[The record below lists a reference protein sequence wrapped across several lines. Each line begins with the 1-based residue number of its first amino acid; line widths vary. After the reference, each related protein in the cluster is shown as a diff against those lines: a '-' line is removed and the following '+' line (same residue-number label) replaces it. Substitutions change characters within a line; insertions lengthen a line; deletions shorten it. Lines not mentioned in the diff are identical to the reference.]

1 MSGQI
6 KKIIAGVCVVAVLV
20 ASMLLIRFLP
30 SKKGGATTGA
40 GSGTASGTASSTSSG
55 ISLTKNDEN
64 SVSYVQVTNSSGKYT
79 IRKTG
84 DKTFTID
91 TLSGAP
97 LNNSYMEQ
105 LVNDLGTLSASQKVV
120 ENASDVS
127 QYGLATPS
135 ATAVVGTTDNKSYTL
150 RLGIESPQKDGYYLS
165 KEGDSTVYLVD
176 TQIGSDLTA
185 SAVSFVNT
193 QMASVDSTQLTKL
206 TKISFAGTARKKAFE
221 LDIDPSSLTAS
232 VSTSTDSPPTY
243 NIVKPNSYNC
253 DTTHIQT
260 LVSALESLSAGSLV
274 AIHPTDQQL
283 SDTGLKNP
291 QYTVSYTFDGK
302 DTTLLFGNAYTD
314 ASNNSMVYAM
324 VKGVNVIYGVDTS
337 SAGFYNWELSDV
349 APSLLWTVNI
359 DTVQSIDVAAGS
371 KSWTFALDGTGDN
384 LKVTAGGKTLD
395 TANFRNYYQNIL
407 TFYNQG
413 MADKPQNAALRL
425 RITFNFRDASQKPKV
440 LEFYTIDAYKA
451 FYSINGSGD
460 FYVKQSDVDNFIQI
474 TQDMAD
480 NKKVSAPQ

>member
-1 MSGQI
+1 MSSQI

-30 SKKGGATTGA
+30 SKKGATTGS
-40 GSGTASGTASSTSSG
+40 GSGTSSSTSSG

-64 SVSYVQVTNSSGKYT
+64 SISYVQVTNTAGQYT

-91 TLSGAP
+91 SLSGAP
-97 LNNSYMEQ
+97 LNNSSLEQ
-105 LVNDLGTLSASQKVV
+105 IVNDVATLSATQKVV

-135 ATAVVGTTDNKSYTL
+135 ATAVVGTTDNKTYTIK
-150 RLGIESPQKDGYYLS
+150 LGIETPQKDAYYLS

-185 SAVSFVNT
+185 AAVSFVDT
-193 QMASVDSTQLTKL
+193 TLASVDSSQLTKL
-206 TKISFAGTARKKAFE
+206 TKISFAGAARQKAFE
-221 LDIDPSSLTAS
+221 MDIDASSLSAS
-232 VSTSTDSPPTY
+232 ASTSSDSVPTY
-243 NIVKPNSYNC
+243 DIVKPNSY
-253 DTTHIQT
+253 DSDPTHIQT
-260 LVSALESLSAGSLV
+260 LVGALEALSASSVV

-283 SDTGLKNP
+283 ADTGLKNP
-291 QYTVSYTFDGK
+291 QYSVSYTFDGK
-302 DTTLLFGNAYTD
+302 DTTLLFGNTYAD
-314 ASNNSMVYAM
+314 DSSSMVYAM
-324 VKGVNVIYGVDTS
+324 VKGANVIYGVNTS
-337 SAGFYNWELSDV
+337 SASFYNWELSDV
-349 APSLLWTVNI
+349 TPSLLWTVNI
-359 DTVQSIDVAAGS
+359 DTVKTIEVTAGS
-371 KSWTFALDGTGDN
+371 QSWSFALDGTGDD

-395 TANFRNYYQNIL
+395 TSNFRNYYQNIM

-413 MADKPQNAALRL
+413 MASKPQNAALRL
-425 RITFNFRDASQKPKV
+425 RVTLNFRSASEKPKV

-474 TQDMAD
+474 TQDMSA
-480 NKKVSAPQ
+480 NKKVNAPS